1 MYTNFT
7 TDLITNL
14 QLKIGRSRP
23 GYTIKYSMALN
34 CSHVTFSVFVFD
46 IVLNI

>member
-14 QLKIGRSRP
+14 PLKIGRSRP

-34 CSHVTFSVFVFD
+34 CSHV
-46 IVLNI
+46 NILCFCF